1 MKKVLALLL
10 ALVLVLSLAA
20 CGGNSDSGKEKK
32 DDTSSQAEKVYSI
45 GDTAKT
51 DTTEIVVSNVQFNN
65 MYNKYYADEGN
76 QYIIVDFSIKNIG
89 KTALTNW
96 ITTNHGTTFL
106 LYDIPYVDYNN
117 GYEFEVYPHVGH
129 LSLAMFSDL
138 KPLGKAITIT
148 SPIQVPE
155 EVKTNT
161 SAPLL
166 VKLRVPNSTGTEELT
181 YKVR

>member
-1 MKKVLALLL
+1 MNILFIGQYAPDYLSICVLHGLI
-10 ALVLVLSLAA
+10 S
-20 CGGNSDSGKEKK
+20 SGHN
-32 DDTSSQAEKVYSI
+32 
-45 GDTAKT
+45 
-51 DTTEIVVSNVQFNN
+51 VV
-65 MYNKYYADEGN
+65 
-76 QYIIVDFSIKNIG
+76 
-89 KTALTNW
+89 
-96 ITTNHGTTFL
+96 
-106 LYDIPYVDYNN
+106 DIPYVDYNN